1 MNKTLA
7 NMEFQI
13 LDRNLKL
20 LNKQGKYFISTSNH
34 KLPLKEN
41 VSNRTR
47 QACNKKLLHLFCEN
61 LLTENHY
68 S

>member
-1 MNKTLA
+1 MCLQIKDVSEHKTLA

-41 VSNRTR
+41 VSNRLG
-47 QACNKKLLHLFCEN
+47 KLEF
-61 LLTENHY
+61 
-68 S
+68 